1 MLDSAMMGASLSYN
15 LYFTESTSNDD
26 IAAVSESQRTR
37 EVNTIVARQKEQAA
51 ETSTTSANG
60 QTVTYGSTSIH
71 RVGEF
76 STQDKQT
83 NAFLPDDCR
92 IGQAI
97 IPQVIGFNLRP
108 LWDPAIPYEY
118 FMNQNLSNN
127 FREYLFNA
135 TTTYLDMANNCLNAA
150 GQNCTANNGTCITVR
165 TQGGKVG
172 YICAVVNAKCTLRPT
187 RAMSAYPSIQNL
199 NEQVNGTYAFTCVN
213 NTASDIDTSATNT
226 SYSFSIYLFNQIYSS
241 DDDEYKDDIYTELYY
256 WPYPTPNYKLQ
267 TVKANDAAI
276 DTAPVRT
283 CVS

>member
-1 MLDSAMMGASLSYN
+1 MMGASLKQS

-26 IAAVSESQRTR
+26 IASITESQQTR
-37 EVNTIVARQKEQAA
+37 DTKMIVARQNDKAA
-51 ETSTTSANG
+51 KTSTASVNG
-60 QTVTYGSTSIH
+60 QTVTYASSSIR

-76 STQDKQT
+76 STGV
-83 NAFLPDDCR
+83 ALVDDCR

-108 LWDPAIPYEY
+108 LWDTAIPYEY

-135 TTTYLDMANNCLNAA
+135 TATYLDMANNCLNAA
-150 GQNCTANNGTCITVR
+150 GQNCTANNGTCLTVR

-172 YICAVVNAKCTLRPT
+172 CICAVVNAKRTLRPT

-199 NEQVNGTYAFTCVN
+199 NDQVNGTYAFTCVN
-213 NTASDIDTSATNT
+213 NTASDIDTPATNT

-241 DDDEYKDDIYTELYY
+241 DDDGYKDDIYTELYY

-267 TVKANDAAI
+267 TVKANDAALN
-276 DTAPVRT
+276 TAPVRT